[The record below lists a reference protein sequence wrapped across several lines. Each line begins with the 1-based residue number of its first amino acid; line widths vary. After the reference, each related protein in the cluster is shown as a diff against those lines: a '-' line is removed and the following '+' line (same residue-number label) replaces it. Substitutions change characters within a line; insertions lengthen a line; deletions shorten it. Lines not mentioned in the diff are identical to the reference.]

1 MTKSRTVLGIVAVL
15 LWCLPTLRTLAA
27 SPAPQRSTRTA
38 TQKKQQA
45 RDVFQKAEAARD
57 ELSAKPAESR
67 KLSEYQ
73 TLVRLYESV
82 FHLSATIRE
91 APESVFRAAQLNQ
104 DMAGLFAG
112 EKSAPRFAAESRRL
126 YEFLIQEYPEHRY
139 VAQARKLREEMDR
152 AEEEKKA
159 AAEAAAAAAAAAA
172 LQANQAAASRKK
184 LVQVTAIRQW
194 KTPNYTRLVIDLD
207 DEVKFETGRISEPD
221 RIYFDLHDCH
231 IAPSVAR
238 NLETSDGLLKRVR
251 VGLNKVGLTRVV
263 LEIGQ
268 IATYSAFLLPNPY
281 RMVIDI
287 QGAAEPAKTE
297 TAKLE
302 GPRAES
308 PKAEPTKS
316 EPTKT
321 EPAKV
326 AAEKTPAE
334 SRSKSATPPPVE
346 VEKARGKSGEET
358 ASKPAVKS
366 AERGEDVPATKGPTT
381 KPVYEAA
388 KRPNLSS
395 PARDGHRSLTRALGL
410 KIARIVIDPGHGGH
424 DTGTIGPSG
433 LMEKDLVLDVAQ
445 RLGAMIEERLGSE
458 VVFTRNDD
466 TFIPLESRTAIAN
479 QKRADL
485 FISVH
490 ANSSRDPRARGI
502 ETYYL
507 SFTTSQDALEVAA
520 RENAVSEKSVH
531 ELQDLVRKITLF
543 EKVDESKEFAAEVQK
558 SLHAGMSRNN
568 AGLRNRGVKKAPF
581 VVLIGAN
588 MPSVLAEIS
597 FVSNPSDERQLK
609 KPEYRQRVADSLFRG
624 IQRYANSL
632 GGVRVA
638 SQRVNPVE

>member
-1 MTKSRTVLGIVAVL
+1 MTKSRTVLGIVAAL
-15 LWCLPTLRTLAA
+15 LWCVPTLPALAG
-27 SPAPQRSTRTA
+27 SAPQRSSRSTY
-38 TQKKQQA
+38 QKKQQA
-45 RDVFQKAEAARD
+45 REIFQKAEAARA

-67 KLSEYQ
+67 KLADYQ
-73 TLVRLYESV
+73 ALVRLYESV
-82 FHLSATIRE
+82 YHLSATIRE
-91 APESVFRAAQLNQ
+91 APESVFRSAQLNQ

-112 EKSAPRFAAESRRL
+112 DKNAPRFAAESRRL
-126 YEFLIQEYPEHRY
+126 YEFLIHEYPEHQH
-139 VAQARKLREEMDR
+139 VAQARKQREAIDR
-152 AEEEKKA
+152 AVEEKKA
-159 AAEAAAAAAAAAA
+159 SAEAAATAAAVV
-172 LQANQAAASRKK
+172 QASPTPAASKKK

-194 KTPNYTRLVIDLD
+194 KTPTYTRLVIDLD
-207 DEVKFETGRISEPD
+207 DEVKFETGRISDPD
-221 RIYFDLHDCH
+221 RIYFDLHETH
-231 IAPSVAR
+231 IASSVTR
-238 NLETSDGLLKRVR
+238 NLESGDGLLKRVR
-251 VGLNKVGLTRVV
+251 LGLNKVGMTRVV

-287 QGAAEPAKTE
+287 QGATEPVKTE
-297 TAKLE
+297 VAKLE
-302 GPRAES
+302 GSRKSPEPEA
-308 PKAEPTKS
+308 PKAEMKA
-316 EPTKT
+316 EPPKM
-321 EPAKV
+321 
-326 AAEKTPAE
+326 AAEKAVPD
-334 SRSKSATPPPVE
+334 SRSKLEAGKTETTKPV
-346 VEKARGKSGEET
+346 
-358 ASKPAVKS
+358 VKS
-366 AERGEDVPATKGPTT
+366 QDRGQDVPATKGPTS

-388 KRPNLSS
+388 QRPSLSA

-433 LMEKDLVLDVAQ
+433 LTEKDLVLDVAQ
-445 RLGAMIEERLGSE
+445 RLGAMVEERLGSE
-458 VVFTRNDD
+458 VVYTRSDD

-507 SFTTSQDALEVAA
+507 SFTTSQEALEVAA

-558 SLHAGMSRNN
+558 SLHSGMSRNN
-568 AGLRNRGVKKAPF
+568 SGLRNRGVKKAPF

-597 FVSNPSDERQLK
+597 FVSNPSDERQMK
-609 KPEYRQRVADSLFRG
+609 KAEYRQRIADSLFRG
-624 IQRYANSL
+624 IQRYASSL

-638 SQRVNPVE
+638 SQRTPIE